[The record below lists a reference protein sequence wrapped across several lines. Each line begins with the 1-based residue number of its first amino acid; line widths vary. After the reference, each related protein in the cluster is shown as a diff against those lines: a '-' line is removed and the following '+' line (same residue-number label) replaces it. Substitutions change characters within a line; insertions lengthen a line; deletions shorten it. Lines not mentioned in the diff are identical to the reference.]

1 MKGGGQV
8 LLFLHLFIIACMF
21 IIGSLFGSF
30 FSLATYRLPRHQ
42 DIVATRSYCPNCK
55 HRLNFF
61 DLIPVFSY
69 LFLLGKCHYCKDKI
83 SMRYFLLELSNGLVF
98 VGLYLLLG
106 YTINL
111 LIAAII
117 YAVLFVWIGSN
128 IMKNKMTEEEKK
140 EVEEQTKKKELS
152 KKAGVFVAE
161 LVVAMLLFVA
171 FIVSAFM
178 TSKNATTKNTTNIA
192 KANANSIAQKNVE
205 ICLATSYDRLASYM
219 YQETFDN
226 ISYNVEAKVTRLSE
240 QDFTKEDL
248 VKTVSVKVTYML
260 KGEPQEVTLETV
272 KGKV

>member
-1 MKGGGQV
+1 MKGGEQV

-98 VGLYLLLG
+98 VGLYLILG

-140 EVEEQTKKKELS
+140 EVVKQTKKKELS